1 LPHKENSKAAA
12 SHTEAAG
19 DEQSRQSSGLE
30 RIGAAGAPDAS
41 EIGAA
46 MAHQL
51 SGPVTALLLH
61 VGYIQQNSD
70 RFIASDGDVDSLKQA
85 IASAVDAADQ
95 LSGLIHR
102 MGDGFEA
109 PIRKEVA
116 VAVARD
122 AITWWSRTSARLAKS
137 RNDSGNRSAEE
148 EVRPGMRPLT
158 RREREVLQLVSDG
171 YSNKE
176 GASLLN
182 ISYRTFECHRA
193 EVLRKFGARNTAELV
208 RLALFGTKGPGRAT
222 EQTGA

>member
-1 LPHKENSKAAA
+1 MPHQNSKTAVSSTDTA
-12 SHTEAAG
+12 EDG
-19 DEQSRQSSGLE
+19 QSPDGSALE

-61 VGYIQQNSD
+61 VDYIQQNSD

-85 IASAVDAADQ
+85 IDSAVEAAEQ
-95 LSGLIHR
+95 LFGLIDR
-102 MGDGFEA
+102 MGNGFEA
-109 PIRKEVA
+109 PIRKEAA

-122 AITWWSRTSARLAKS
+122 AITWWARTSARLGSS
-137 RNDSGNRSAEE
+137 RSESGTLLFDDQS
-148 EVRPGMRPLT
+148 RPGMKPLT
-158 RREREVLQLVSDG
+158 RREREVLQLVSEG

-208 RLALFGTKGPGRAT
+208 RLALFGTKGSGRAT
-222 EQTGA
+222 EQTCA